1 MRSLSVKW
9 KIALMAGL
17 GLLATVVVLTG
28 LSFYFASQNQQLVSD
43 HVFSSLREKSQLVVQ
58 AQAEKQSTTVQQYL
72 DEATYRAEMLAQS
85 VLFLKFNAEE
95 NYTNSSELRGSIS
108 ELLRRTVNEFEN
120 IHGAFVVFNPD
131 ALDGEDGNYAG
142 ADYVGANEQG
152 RFAPYWAK
160 SPTGEAEQFIYSEQ
174 QLLTSQAVWSQ
185 CIANQAG
192 VCISNPLLASFG
204 QKTPFVST
212 ITIPLGVEGEVVGVM
227 GIDIQLSPLQPLIQS
242 VDQALFGGAGNV
254 ALISQDST
262 IVAWDQAQDRVG
274 GRYNQTDGLPVDLNR
289 WLQESKEQVL
299 WTEDQQ
305 WLFTYTPVQLGQAS
319 WGVVIQLPVE
329 RVLAEAIAL
338 DADISHQRDQ
348 STWIQLLASVVVA
361 LSGLLV
367 VVLVASRLVA
377 PIRHVA
383 ERLQDIATGEGD
395 LTQRLHVAQNDEV
408 GQLAL
413 WFNRFLDKLQATIGD
428 VVVAVNDVGTTSK
441 QAAEVAN
448 HTRDGS
454 QAQFREVDMVA
465 TASEELAQTA
475 EQVVGYTETA
485 VVAAGQADSAVR
497 DGHQVIKQ
505 SAASMDNLVDR
516 MENAVPVAKELET
529 NSEDINQ
536 ILQVIEGISEQTNLL
551 ALNAAIEAARAG
563 EQGRGFAV
571 VADEVRQLASRTH
584 DSVGQIRTVI
594 EVLQQGTRDVVVAI
608 EEGNQLAGKTSS
620 QVGHAVVSL
629 GQITE
634 AVASIQS
641 MNEQIMHAAQ
651 EQQAVS
657 AEVNRN
663 VSNIRGLSEN
673 ILEQAEKS
681 AGIGERLAE
690 LSKHQQSLA
699 GQFKV

>member
-17 GLLATVVVLTG
+17 GLLATVTVLTG
-28 LSFYFASQNQQLVSD
+28 LSFYFASQNQQLVSQQ
-43 HVFSSLREKSQLVVQ
+43 VFSTLRTKSQLVVQ
-58 AQAEKQSTTVQQYL
+58 SQAEKQSTNVQQYL
-72 DEATYRAEMLAQS
+72 DEAAYRAEMLAQS
-85 VLFLKFNAEE
+85 VLFLKYNAEE

-108 ELLRRTVNEFEN
+108 ELLRRSVNEFDN
-120 IHGAFVVFNPD
+120 IHGAFVVFNPN
-131 ALDGEDGNYAG
+131 ALDGEDRNYVN

-152 RFAPYWAK
+152 RFSPYWAK
-160 SPTGEAEQFIYSEQ
+160 SPSGDAEQFIFSEQ
-174 QLLTSQAVWSQ
+174 QLLSSQSVWSP
-185 CIANQAG
+185 CLNNSAG
-192 VCISNPLLASFG
+192 LCVSNPQLAGFG
-204 QKTPFVST
+204 QQAPVVST
-212 ITIPLGVEGEVVGVM
+212 ITVPLDVNGEVVGVM
-227 GIDIQLSPLQPLIQS
+227 GIDIRLAPLQPLVQA
-242 VDQALFGGAGNV
+242 VDQSLFDGIGNV
-254 ALISQDST
+254 SLISQDNT
-262 IVAWDQAQDRVG
+262 IVAWDQGQSRIGLKV
-274 GRYNQTDGLPVDLNR
+274 NQTDGLPEELTL
-289 WLQESKEQVL
+289 WLQGGEEQML
-299 WTEDQQ
+299 WTTDEQ
-305 WLFTYTPVQLGQAS
+305 WLYAYTPVRLGQMS
-319 WGVVIQLPVE
+319 WGIVIQLPVE

-338 DADISHQRDQ
+338 DSDISQQREQ
-348 STWIQLLASVVVA
+348 STWVQLVTSLVVA
-361 LSGLLV
+361 IAGLLLV
-367 VVLVASRLVA
+367 VLAASRLVA

-383 ERLQDIATGEGD
+383 ERLEDIATGEGD
-395 LTQRLHVAQNDEV
+395 LTQRLHIEQDDEV

-465 TASEELAQTA
+465 TASEEMAQTA

-505 SAASMDNLVDR
+505 SATSMDNLVVR

-608 EEGNQLAGKTSS
+608 EEGNQLAGETSS
-620 QVGHAVVSL
+620 QVGQAVVSL

-663 VSNIRGLSEN
+663 VSNIRGLSSN
-673 ILEQAEKS
+673 ILEQAERS

-690 LSKHQQSLA
+690 LSRHQQALA

>member
-17 GLLATVVVLTG
+17 GLLATVTVLTG
-28 LSFYFASQNQQLVSD
+28 LSFYFASQNQQLVSQQ
-43 HVFSSLREKSQLVVQ
+43 VFSTLRTKSQLVVQ
-58 AQAEKQSTTVQQYL
+58 SQAEKQSTNVQQYL
-72 DEATYRAEMLAQS
+72 DEAAYRAEMLAQS

-108 ELLRRTVNEFEN
+108 ELLRRSVNEFDN
-120 IHGAFVVFNPD
+120 IHGAFVVFNPN
-131 ALDGEDGNYAG
+131 ALDGEDSNYVN

-152 RFAPYWAK
+152 RFSPYWAK
-160 SPTGEAEQFIYSEQ
+160 SPSGDAEQFIFSEQ
-174 QLLTSQAVWSQ
+174 QLLSSQSVWSL
-185 CIANQAG
+185 CLNNSAG
-192 VCISNPLLASFG
+192 LCVSNPQLAGFG
-204 QKTPFVST
+204 QQAPIVST
-212 ITIPLGVEGEVVGVM
+212 ITVPLDVNGEVVGVM
-227 GIDIQLSPLQPLIQS
+227 GIDIRLAPLQPLVQA
-242 VDQALFGGAGNV
+242 VDQSLFDGIGNV
-254 ALISQDST
+254 SLISQDNT
-262 IVAWDQAQDRVG
+262 IVAWDQRQSRIGLKV
-274 GRYNQTDGLPVDLNR
+274 NQTDGLPEELTL
-289 WLQESKEQVL
+289 WLQGGEEQML
-299 WTEDQQ
+299 WTPDEQ
-305 WLFTYTPVQLGQAS
+305 WLYAYTPVRLGQMS
-319 WGVVIQLPVE
+319 WGIVIQLPVE

-338 DADISHQRDQ
+338 DSDISQQREQ
-348 STWIQLLASVVVA
+348 STWVQLVTSLVVA
-361 LSGLLV
+361 IAGLLLV
-367 VVLVASRLVA
+367 VLAASRLVA

-383 ERLQDIATGEGD
+383 ERLEDIATGEGD
-395 LTQRLHVAQNDEV
+395 LTQRLHIEQDDEV

-465 TASEELAQTA
+465 TASEEMAQTA

-505 SAASMDNLVDR
+505 SATSMDNLVVR

-608 EEGNQLAGKTSS
+608 EEGNQLAGETSS
-620 QVGHAVVSL
+620 QVGQAVISL
-629 GQITE
+629 GQITD

-673 ILEQAEKS
+673 ILEQAERS

-690 LSKHQQSLA
+690 LSQHQQALA

>member
-17 GLLATVVVLTG
+17 GLLATVTVLTG
-28 LSFYFASQNQQLVSD
+28 LSFYFASQNQQLVSQQ
-43 HVFSSLREKSQLVVQ
+43 VFSTLRTKSQLVVQ

-72 DEATYRAEMLAQS
+72 DEAAYRAEMLAQS
-85 VLFLKFNAEE
+85 VLFLKLNAEE

-108 ELLRRTVNEFEN
+108 ELLRRTVNEFDN

-131 ALDGEDGNYAG
+131 ALDDEDRNYVNAE
-142 ADYVGANEQG
+142 YVGANEQG
-152 RFAPYWAK
+152 RFSPYWAK
-160 SPTGEAEQFIYSEQ
+160 SPLGEAEQFIFSEQ
-174 QLLTSQAVWSQ
+174 QLFSSQAVWSQ
-185 CIANQAG
+185 CLESSTG
-192 VCISNPLLASFG
+192 LCVSNPQLAIFG
-204 QKTPFVST
+204 QQAPVVST
-212 ITIPLGVEGEVVGVM
+212 ITVPLDVNGEVVGVM
-227 GIDIQLSPLQPLIQS
+227 GIDIRLAPLQPLVQA
-242 VDQALFGGAGNV
+242 VDQALFDGIGHV
-254 ALISQDST
+254 SLISQDNT
-262 IVAWDQAQDRVG
+262 IVAWDQGQSRIGFKV
-274 GRYNQTDGLPVDLNR
+274 NQSDGLPGELTQ
-289 WLQESKEQVL
+289 WLQSSKEQIL
-299 WTEDQQ
+299 WTADQQ
-305 WLFTYTPVQLGQAS
+305 WLYAYTPVRLGQIS
-319 WGVVIQLPVE
+319 WGIVIQLPVE
-329 RVLAEAIAL
+329 RVLAEAILL
-338 DADISHQRDQ
+338 DSDISQQREQ
-348 STWIQLLASVVVA
+348 STWVQLVTSLVVA
-361 LSGLLV
+361 IAGLLLV
-367 VVLVASRLVA
+367 VFGASRLVA

-383 ERLQDIATGEGD
+383 ERLEDIATGEGD
-395 LTQRLHVAQNDEV
+395 LTQRLHVEQNDEV

-441 QAAEVAN
+441 EAAQVAN

-465 TASEELAQTA
+465 TASEEMAQTA

-485 VVAAGQADSAVR
+485 VVAAGQAESAVR

-505 SAASMDNLVDR
+505 SATSMDNLVVR

-594 EVLQQGTRDVVVAI
+594 EILQQGTRDVVAAI
-608 EEGNQLAGKTSS
+608 EEGNQLAGETSS
-620 QVGHAVVSL
+620 QVGQAVVSL

-634 AVASIQS
+634 AVISIQS

-651 EQQAVS
+651 EQQSVS

-663 VSNIRGLSEN
+663 VSNIRGLSES
-673 ILEQAEKS
+673 ILDEAEKS

-690 LSKHQQSLA
+690 LSQHQQALA
-699 GQFKV
+699 SQFKV

>member
-17 GLLATVVVLTG
+17 ALLATVIVLTG
-28 LSFYFASQNQQLVSD
+28 LSFYFASQNQQLVSQQ
-43 HVFSSLREKSQLVVQ
+43 VFSTLREKSQLVVQ

-72 DEATYRAEMLAQS
+72 DEATHRAEMLAQS
-85 VLFLKFNAEE
+85 VLFLKHNAEE

-131 ALDGEDGNYAG
+131 ALDGEDRNYVG

-160 SPTGEAEQFIYSEQ
+160 SPSGDAEQFIYSES
-174 QLLTSQAVWSQ
+174 QLISRQRLWSQ
-185 CIANQAG
+185 CLSSQASMC
-192 VCISNPLLASFG
+192 VSNPLLAGFG
-204 QKTPFVST
+204 QLAPIVST
-212 ITIPLGVEGEVVGVM
+212 ITVPLDIDGEIVGVM

-242 VDQALFGGAGNV
+242 VDQALFDSAGNV
-254 ALISQDST
+254 SLISQNGT
-262 IVAWDQAQDRVG
+262 IVAWDQSQSRVG
-274 GRYNQTDGLPVDLNR
+274 QLFNQNDGLPAELTR
-289 WLQESKEQVL
+289 WLQGGEEQVL
-299 WTEDQQ
+299 WTGDQL
-305 WLFTYTPVQLGQAS
+305 WLYAYTPVQLGLVR
-319 WGVVIQLPVE
+319 WGIVIQLPVA
-329 RVLAEAIAL
+329 RVLEEAIAL
-338 DADISHQRDQ
+338 DADISQQRDQ
-348 STWIQLLASVVVA
+348 SAWVQSVASLAVAVTGLLAVVFA
-361 LSGLLV
+361 
-367 VVLVASRLVA
+367 ASRVVA

-383 ERLQDIATGEGD
+383 ERLEDIATGEGD
-395 LTQRLHVAQNDEV
+395 LTQRLPVAQNDEV

-428 VVVAVNDVGTTSK
+428 VVVAVNDVGMTSE

-497 DGHQVIKQ
+497 DGHGVIKQ
-505 SAASMDNLVDR
+505 SAISMDSLVAR

-608 EEGNQLAGKTSS
+608 EEGNQLAGETSS
-620 QVGHAVVSL
+620 QVGRAVVSL

-641 MNEQIMHAAQ
+641 MNEQIMHAAH
-651 EQQAVS
+651 EQQTVS
-657 AEVNRN
+657 AEVNHN

-681 AGIGERLAE
+681 AGIGKRLAD

-699 GQFKV
+699 GQFKL

>member
-17 GLLATVVVLTG
+17 GLLTTVVVLTG
-28 LSFYFASQNQQLVSD
+28 LSFYFAAQNQQLVSQQ
-43 HVFSSLREKSQLVVQ
+43 VYSSLREKSQLVVQ
-58 AQAEKQSTTVQQYL
+58 AQAEKQSTTVLQYL
-72 DEATYRAEMLAQS
+72 DEATHRAEMLAQS

-108 ELLRRTVNEFEN
+108 ELLRRTVNEFDN

-131 ALDGEDGNYAG
+131 ALDGEDSNYVS
-142 ADYVGANEQG
+142 ADYVGANELG
-152 RFAPYWAK
+152 RFAPYWAQ
-160 SPTGEAEQFIYSEQ
+160 SPSGDAEPYIFSEQ
-174 QLLTSQAVWSQ
+174 QLQSRQRLWAECLNNYTGLCV
-185 CIANQAG
+185 
-192 VCISNPLLASFG
+192 SNPLAAGFG
-204 QKTPFVST
+204 QQPPVVST
-212 ITIPLGVEGEVVGVM
+212 ITVPLAVEGAVIGVM
-227 GIDIQLSPLQPLIQS
+227 GIDIRLSPLLPMVQT
-242 VDQALFGGAGNV
+242 VDQTLFGGVGNV
-254 ALISQDST
+254 SLISQNNT
-262 IVAWDQAQDRVG
+262 IVAWDQDAARIGQTV
-274 GRYNQTDGLPVDLNR
+274 NQADGLPANLKR
-289 WLQESKEQVL
+289 WLAERKAQVL
-299 WTEDQQ
+299 WTADEQ
-305 WLFTYTPVQLGQAS
+305 WLYAYTPVLLGQMS
-319 WGVVIQLPVE
+319 WGIVIQLPVE
-329 RVLAEAIAL
+329 PILADAIAL
-338 DADISHQRDQ
+338 DTEISQQRDQ
-348 STWIQLLASVVVA
+348 SAWIQSATSLAVA
-361 LSGLLV
+361 IAGLLLV
-367 VVLVASRLVA
+367 VFAASRLVA
-377 PIRHVA
+377 PIRRVA
-383 ERLQDIATGEGD
+383 ERLEDIATGEGD
-395 LTQRLHVAQNDEV
+395 LTQRLDVDQNDEV

-413 WFNRFLDKLQATIGD
+413 WFNRFLDKLQVTIGD
-428 VVVAVNDVGTTSK
+428 VVVAVNDVGTTSQ
-441 QAAEVAN
+441 QAAEVASA
-448 HTRDGS
+448 TRDGS

-465 TASEELAQTA
+465 TASEEMAQTA
-475 EQVVGYTETA
+475 EQVVGFTETA

-497 DGHQVIKQ
+497 DGHRVITH
-505 SAASMDNLVDR
+505 SAHSMDSLVGR
-516 MENAVPVAKELET
+516 MESAVPVAKDLAT

-608 EEGNQLAGKTSS
+608 EEGNQLAAETSS
-620 QVGHAVVSL
+620 QVGEAVVSL
-629 GQITE
+629 GEITE

-663 VSNIRGLSEN
+663 VANIRGLSSN
-673 ILEQAEKS
+673 ILAQAEKS